1 MSSHLHGPT
10 PLNFFRNFS
19 LLRVSLTPFCVV
31 ITDMHHKIIDT
42 SRSHFAYLEDGPQ
55 DGELVICLHGFP
67 DHAPS
72 WHALMPHL
80 ANEGY
85 RVIAPWLRGYAPSVT
100 EGAFDIDSLTAD
112 TVELARS
119 FSKDNLP
126 INLVGHDWGA
136 VLTWLAVAHHPEL
149 FKSAVTL
156 AVPHPLQFFELL
168 LKSPSQLGRSGYMGL
183 SNCVRSDWVVAR
195 DNFSFIDLCGKMV
208 AQLRTLR
215 KLHARAE
222 RLSEAVHPRAT
233 QLLPAHVATTHPVYP
248 ALGEPQ
254 SARA

>member
-1 MSSHLHGPT
+1 M
-10 PLNFFRNFS
+10 
-19 LLRVSLTPFCVV
+19 
-31 ITDMHHKIIDT
+31 
-42 SRSHFAYLEDGPQ
+42 
-55 DGELVICLHGFP
+55 
-67 DHAPS
+67 
-72 WHALMPHL
+72 
-80 ANEGY
+80 
-85 RVIAPWLRGYAPSVT
+85 T

-183 SNCVRSDWVVAR
+183 FQLRSLSDWVVAR
-195 DNFSFIDLCGKMV
+195 DNFSFIDLLWKRWSPNYEPSENYMRELKDC
-208 AQLRTLR
+208 LRQSIPGPLNYYRRMLRPLITSIRRLVSPNQPERNIKVPMMSINGSQDGYPSKKLTKSVHASPFQNLKCKPDTLCTWNFQ
-215 KLHARAE
+215 ARSIRPFPVGFKPTECPYSSKCRSNE
-222 RLSEAVHPRAT
+222 RAKSLELRE
-233 QLLPAHVATTHPVYP
+233 TT
-248 ALGEPQ
+248 
-254 SARA
+254 

>member
-1 MSSHLHGPT
+1 
-10 PLNFFRNFS
+10 
-19 LLRVSLTPFCVV
+19 
-31 ITDMHHKIIDT
+31 MHHKIIDT
-42 SRSHFAYLEDGPQ
+42 SRGHFAYLEDGPQ

-112 TVELARS
+112 TVELASLARTTCRS
-119 FSKDNLP
+119 T
-126 INLVGHDWGA
+126 GR
-136 VLTWLAVAHHPEL
+136 TR
-149 FKSAVTL
+149 
-156 AVPHPLQFFELL
+156 
-168 LKSPSQLGRSGYMGL
+168 LGRGADVDGGCSPPRAFQKRRHPRGSSSSSILRAPLEKSISAGPQATWVF
-183 SNCVRSDWVVAR
+183 SNCINSQIGWWLGIT
-195 DNFSFIDLCGKMV
+195 FHSSISCGKDGRPTTNPPKTTC
-208 AQLRTLR
+208 ASWC
-215 KLHARAE
+215 H
-222 RLSEAVHPRAT
+222 EAVHPRAT